1 MRILLAE
8 DDTAIAEGICASLRQ
23 GGHAVDHVA
32 SGKLADSALVDHS
45 YDLLV
50 LDLGLPALDGSEVL
64 RRLRSRGAGMP
75 VLVVTARDGL
85 PERIRVL
92 DLGADDY
99 LVKPFALAEFEARVR
114 ALLRRTSSQGVPE
127 LQLGRLR
134 LDLPGH
140 RVWIDQTPLE
150 LTAREFGL
158 LEALALRADRVIGRA
173 QLIEA
178 LCDGDQEL
186 PDNGRDIAIHRLRRK
201 LQDSGVT
208 VRTIRGLGYLLEH
221 GAADAQAPGAADSA

>member
-8 DDTAIAEGICASLRQ
+8 DDLAIAEGIRASLRH

-32 SGKLADSALVDHS
+32 SGSLADAALRDDA

-50 LDLGLPALDGSEVL
+50 LDLGLPAVDGSDVL
-64 RRLRSRGAGMP
+64 RRLRSRGTGMP

-85 PERIRVL
+85 NERIRVL

-114 ALLRRTSSQGVPE
+114 ALLRRASSQGKPE

-140 RVWIDQTPLE
+140 RAWIDQDALE

-158 LEALALRADRVIGRA
+158 LEALVLRADRITSRA
-173 QLIEA
+173 QLVEA
-178 LCDGDQEL
+178 LCDWDQEL
-186 PDNGRDIAIHRLRRK
+186 TDNGLDIAIHRLRRK
-201 LQDSGVT
+201 LRGSGT
-208 VRTIRGLGYLLEH
+208 GVRTIRGLGYLLEEAS
-221 GAADAQAPGAADSA
+221 GGGSASP

>member
-8 DDTAIAEGICASLRQ
+8 DDPSIAEGICSSLRQ

-32 SGKLADSALVDHS
+32 SGSLADTALRDHE

-50 LDLGLPALDGSEVL
+50 LDLGLPQLDGTEVL
-64 RRLRSRGAGMP
+64 KRLRSRGGGMP

-99 LVKPFALAEFEARVR
+99 LVKPFALSEFEARVR
-114 ALLRRTSSQGVPE
+114 ALLRRASSRGVPE

-140 RVWIDQTPLE
+140 RAWIDETALE

-158 LEALALRADRVIGRA
+158 LEALALRPDRMTSRV

-178 LCDGDQEL
+178 LCDWDQEL
-186 PDNGRDIAIHRLRRK
+186 TDNGLDIAIHRLRRK
-201 LQDSGVT
+201 LHGSGT
-208 VRTIRGLGYLLEH
+208 GVRTIRGLGYLLE
-221 GAADAQAPGAADSA
+221 DAEAPDGDLE

>member
-1 MRILLAE
+1 MRILLVE
-8 DDTAIAEGICASLRQ
+8 DDPSIAEGIRASLRQ

-32 SGKLADSALVDHS
+32 DGSQADAALRDHG

-50 LDLGLPALDGSEVL
+50 LDLGLPGLDGSEVL
-64 RRLRSRGAGMP
+64 QRLRRRGKGLP

-85 PERIRVL
+85 AERIRVL

-99 LVKPFALAEFEARVR
+99 LVKPFALSEFEARVR
-114 ALLRRTSSQGVPE
+114 ALLRRASSQGKPE

-140 RVWIDQTPLE
+140 RAWVDRRPLE

-158 LEALALRADRVIGRA
+158 LEALALRADRVTSRA

-178 LCDGDQEL
+178 LCDWDQEL
-186 PDNGRDIAIHRLRRK
+186 TDNGLDIAIHRLRRK
-201 LQDSGVT
+201 LDGSGT
-208 VRTIRGLGYLLEH
+208 GVRTIRGLGYLLEELTDAG
-221 GAADAQAPGAADSA
+221 GAA

>member
-32 SGKLADSALVDHS
+32 SGSLADAALHDAS

-50 LDLGLPALDGSEVL
+50 LDLGLPTLDGSEVL
-64 RRLRSRGAGMP
+64 RRLRSRGAGLP

-99 LVKPFALAEFEARVR
+99 LVKPFALSEFEARVR
-114 ALLRRTSSQGVPE
+114 ALLRRASSKGMPE

-140 RVWIDQTPLE
+140 RVWIDQAPLE

-158 LEALALRADRVIGRA
+158 LEALALRADKVTSRA

-178 LCDGDQEL
+178 LCDWDQEL
-186 PDNGRDIAIHRLRRK
+186 TDNGLDIAIHRLRRK
-201 LQDSGVT
+201 LHASGT
-208 VRTIRGLGYLLEH
+208 SVRTIRGLGYLLEES
-221 GAADAQAPGAADSA
+221 ADSEADPA

>member
-8 DDTAIAEGICASLRQ
+8 DDLAIAEGIRASLRH

-32 SGKLADSALVDHS
+32 SGNLADAALRDDA

-50 LDLGLPALDGSEVL
+50 LDLGLPAVDGSDVL
-64 RRLRSRGAGMP
+64 RRLRSRGTGMP

-85 PERIRVL
+85 NERIRVL

-114 ALLRRTSSQGVPE
+114 ALLRRASSQGKPE

-140 RVWIDQTPLE
+140 RAWIDQDALE

-158 LEALALRADRVIGRA
+158 LEALVLRADRITSRA
-173 QLIEA
+173 QLVEA
-178 LCDGDQEL
+178 LCDWDQEL
-186 PDNGRDIAIHRLRRK
+186 TDNGLDIAIHRLRRK
-201 LQDSGVT
+201 LRGSGT
-208 VRTIRGLGYLLEH
+208 GVRTIRGLGYLLEEAS
-221 GAADAQAPGAADSA
+221 GGGSASP